1 VVPHYVLYRFKLGYL
16 SAEINK
22 MAPRAVDDGLSKK
35 VVGLE
40 AVVVLEDDLKLLHA
54 FSYRAR
60 CLHLKEQLMHC
71 FLNYRYTSLNRFI
84 PEYRCI
90 ACYTIKCV
98 YSF

>member
-1 VVPHYVLYRFKLGYL
+1 
-16 SAEINK
+16 

-40 AVVVLEDDLKLLHA
+40 AVVVLEDDLKLLHT

-71 FLNYRYTSLNRFI
+71 FLNYRYTSLGL
-84 PEYRCI
+84 YRNTAVLLVILSNACI
-90 ACYTIKCV
+90 VFKYCCYCV
-98 YSF
+98 FLLRLFLKF